1 MVTWPDAT
9 KIKHHGHPW
18 TARKWMNICFIN
30 SLENKRI
37 LQFFFSFC
45 LPLFF
50 FFDDFHLFVF
60 LYSFPFLIVFFVF
73 PLFCLLL
80 LHDPRYYHCSLSL
93 SLCLSVSFTFDSIWF
108 VGRFGRVVPLAIG
121 YQIGNFFPSPLE
133 LKSGRCCFNWMMI
146 VYMSQIH
153 FSFSPSLSLSP
164 SLSPYLFSS
173 SSGLSLF
180 GVNVFVVTAASD
192 LFAVALFEYGKCFTA
207 LVECIS
213 ARPFPREPCWG
224 KYKRGLKEEKNL
236 YLRAPTQ
243 THRVRYRVI

>member
-1 MVTWPDAT
+1 MTRRHKNQTSRPPLNGAKVNEYLLHQLT
-9 KIKHHGHPW
+9 
-18 TARKWMNICFIN
+18 RKQTYTSIF
-30 SLENKRI
+30 
-37 LQFFFSFC
+37 
-45 LPLFF
+45 LFF
-50 FFDDFHLFVF
+50 LSPSLFLLWWFSLVCFFIFISIFNCILR
-60 LYSFPFLIVFFVF
+60 FPFV
-73 PLFCLLL
+73 LFITSPWSSVL
-80 LHDPRYYHCSLSL
+80 SLFSL